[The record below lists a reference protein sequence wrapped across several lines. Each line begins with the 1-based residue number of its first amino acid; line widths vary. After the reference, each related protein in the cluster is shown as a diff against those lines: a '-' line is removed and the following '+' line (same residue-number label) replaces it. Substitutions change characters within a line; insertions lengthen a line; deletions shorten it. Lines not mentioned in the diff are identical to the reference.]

1 MEVTLGQQIQVLNML
16 QSQLVRNF
24 LEGESRISEEG
35 KQIVFLA
42 PFSVN
47 AGQNAE
53 FGEKR
58 PAQIIRIPS
67 QNPAMFLQGIPMF
80 PIRIQTLA
88 QLCGRRSRRAF
99 LRKKMPKQ
107 RSGGKIRTQ
116 MIRRKRAFRKS
127 GYAAEHIPKFI
138 NIG

>member
-16 QSQLVRNF
+16 QPQLVRNF
-24 LEGESRISEEG
+24 LEGEIRISEER

-42 PFSVN
+42 PLSVN
-47 AGQNAE
+47 TGQDAE

-67 QNPAMFLQGIPMF
+67 QNPAMFFQGIPMF

-107 RSGGKIRTQ
+107 
-116 MIRRKRAFRKS
+116 
-127 GYAAEHIPKFI
+127 
-138 NIG
+138 

>member
-24 LEGESRISEEG
+24 LEGEIRISEER

-42 PFSVN
+42 PLSVN
-47 AGQNAE
+47 TGQDAE

-67 QNPAMFLQGIPMF
+67 KNPAMLLQGIPVF
-80 PIRIQTLA
+80 PIRIQPFT
-88 QLCGRRSRRAF
+88 QLRRR
-99 LRKKMPKQ
+99 
-107 RSGGKIRTQ
+107 
-116 MIRRKRAFRKS
+116 
-127 GYAAEHIPKFI
+127 
-138 NIG
+138 